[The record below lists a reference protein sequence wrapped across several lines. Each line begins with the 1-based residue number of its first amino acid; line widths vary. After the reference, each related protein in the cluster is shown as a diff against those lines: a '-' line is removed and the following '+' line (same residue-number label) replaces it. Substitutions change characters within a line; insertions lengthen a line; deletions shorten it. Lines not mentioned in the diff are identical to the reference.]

1 MDKTYH
7 YYQKGQKLELKKS
20 STFMGNLLQYSNGS
34 SLKLSIE
41 NSKLV
46 KVLKEDFE
54 AETVKFDRIIFFGK
68 PYLRVWVQNN
78 YKFYCKL

>member
-1 MDKTYH
+1 
-7 YYQKGQKLELKKS
+7 
-20 STFMGNLLQYSNGS
+20 MGNLLQYSNGS

-54 AETVKFDRIIFFGK
+54 VETVKFDRINFFGK
-68 PYLRVWVQNN
+68 EYIRVWIQDN